1 MRNIITEL
9 NPEAIMVN
17 KIIDWGLE
25 NNRNIRFTSVSE
37 GWCGFAA
44 EINGDRLARMDRWEA
59 YIDHDQNSVV
69 LESLIGTEIIVR
81 LELGPRED

>member
-9 NPEAIMVN
+9 NGEATMVN

-25 NNRNIRFTSVSE
+25 NNRNIRFMRIGY
-37 GWCGFAA
+37 GWCGFTA
-44 EINGDRLARMDRWEA
+44 EINGDRLCRMNRWEA

-69 LESLIGTEIIVR
+69 LERIGTDIIVH
-81 LELGPRED
+81 LELGVKQ

>member
-9 NPEAIMVN
+9 NPEATMVN

-25 NNRNIRFTSVSE
+25 NNRNIRFTRIAD
-37 GWCGFAA
+37 GWCGFTA
-44 EINGDRLARMDRWEA
+44 EINGDRLARMNRWEA
-59 YIDHDQNSVV
+59 YIDHFQNRIV
-69 LESLIGTEIIVR
+69 LERIGTEIIVH